1 MEGLVAEL
9 YRLHLSRGLEAMLH
23 GAGYSRIAGVDEAGR
38 GCLAGPVV
46 AAAVIVDPTRVVPG
60 VDDSKR
66 LGAER
71 REELAELIRDHAL
84 AWGVAAVHADT
95 IDRVNILQATRR
107 AMAEALA
114 RLEMA
119 PDFCLID
126 AVRLQGLTF
135 PSLPVIRGDQISYA
149 VASASILA
157 KVDRD
162 RRMRELDRSYPQYGF
177 ARHKGYAARE
187 HLRALTE
194 FGPCPAHR
202 LTFRS
207 VVPRVAEC

>member
-1 MEGLVAEL
+1 MRGLIAEL
-9 YRLHLSRGLEAMLH
+9 YRLHLARGLEGLLY
-23 GAGYSRIAGVDEAGR
+23 GSGYGRIAGVDEVGR

-46 AAAVIVDPTRVVPG
+46 AAAVIVDPRRLVPG

-66 LGAER
+66 LTAER
-71 REELAELIRDHAL
+71 REELAELVRANAL
-84 AWGVAAVHADT
+84 GWGVAAVDAET

-107 AMAEALA
+107 AMAAALA
-114 RLEMA
+114 ALEPP
-119 PDFCLID
+119 PDICLID
-126 AVRLQGLTF
+126 AVRLDGLPF

-162 RRMRELDRSYPQYGF
+162 RRLTELDRVYPQYGF

-187 HLRALTE
+187 HLEALTE
-194 FGPCPAHR
+194 YGPCPAHR

-207 VVPRVAEC
+207 VVPRVAEA